1 MAMIGRNAA
10 VAEIGQH
17 RHQLEGPS
25 PSPPGSDCMPI
36 LLSGAHSRVD
46 AFLNWADDYF
56 HHDRA
61 ADLELDGTP
70 SRIAWADDAAG
81 SPDHR
86 PPRSRSTQPR
96 SAH

>member
-10 VAEIGQH
+10 VAEIGPH
-17 RHQLEGPS
+17 RHQLDGP
-25 PSPPGSDCMPI
+25 DRLLRLARACTPI

-61 ADLELDGTP
+61 ADSS
-70 SRIAWADDAAG
+70 SRAPPAA
-81 SPDHR
+81 SPGPTTR
-86 PPRSRSTQPR
+86 RTARSSTRDLVDEAR